1 MAGNKFNRYLWLI
14 NLLQTRGPIP
24 YKEISNQWE
33 KSIYNDKPGEGLPL
47 KTFHNHCGVIAEIF
61 GVDVECEKGGQY
73 GYYIQEPAES
83 EVWKFKML
91 NNLLLHAA
99 LKDNPAIAERVKN
112 LDQSTWEDLPTII
125 ECVQKQAV
133 VSFVKPGV
141 VIKNGK
147 PTLAR
152 SRQERI
158 DAGKTYFG
166 FLVLAAIEVHYQWF
180 VVGAF
185 VEQNEPFDKWH
196 TAVFESNH
204 MWEITIQYESQFESA
219 NVFSLQDFIDS
230 FVCDKSNTF
239 DDDSPNLYQELRLH
253 KARLKYGRPVRYREK

>member
-99 LKDNPAIAERVKN
+99 LKDNPEIAERVKN

-147 PTLAR
+147 PTLAL
-152 SRQERI
+152 SRQERMEF
-158 DAGKTYFG
+158 GKHYSN
-166 FLVLAAIEVHYQWF
+166 FLVLAAVEVHYQWY
-180 VVGAF
+180 VIGAF
-185 VEQNEPFDKWH
+185 VERDNPFGKWQ

-204 MWEITIQYESQFESA
+204 MWEITIQYESQLESE
-219 NVFSLQDFIDS
+219 NSFSLQNFIDS
-230 FVCDKSNTF
+230 FVYDKANPI
-239 DDDSPNLYQELRLH
+239 DDDGYYFGQALRYH